1 MKSQQNRIE
10 DNNNLID
17 KMRNDLSRASTSLTS
32 LKGESCST
40 ESTES
45 VDIMIYLLKLTVFEC
60 IIRGFRGINRTSSMN
75 LDNFTITAPLNF
87 YLKCK
92 IIMDVCLCAPA
103 RHQGQSMGMAGDM

>member
-40 ESTES
+40 ES
-45 VDIMIYLLKLTVFEC
+45 LTVFEC

-75 LDNFTITAPLNF
+75 LDNCSITSPLNF